1 MILFIFHSGIQCN
14 QSNTRRFYLAATFP
28 GCCGLA
34 ATDCRSSPYDLDYI
48 REGTSASAIDCL
60 HVPESR
66 DHTRVEQQWQSDS
79 TGHNWRS
86 NIGNVIGS
94 EYAGHTEID
103 SSIAQSSALA
113 SCKYCFDYRWFV
125 KLFLLI
131 VIAYRLSFRSL

>member
-1 MILFIFHSGIQCN
+1 MFHSGIQCN
-14 QSNTRRFYLAATFP
+14 QSNTRRFHLAATFP

-34 ATDCRSSPYDLDYI
+34 ATDCRSSAYDFDYV

-60 HVPESR
+60 HVPEPR

-86 NIGNVIGS
+86 NIGNVFGS
-94 EYAGHTEID
+94 EYAGHTEIA

-113 SCKYCFDYRWFV
+113 SCKYRFDYRL
-125 KLFLLI
+125 LFLLI